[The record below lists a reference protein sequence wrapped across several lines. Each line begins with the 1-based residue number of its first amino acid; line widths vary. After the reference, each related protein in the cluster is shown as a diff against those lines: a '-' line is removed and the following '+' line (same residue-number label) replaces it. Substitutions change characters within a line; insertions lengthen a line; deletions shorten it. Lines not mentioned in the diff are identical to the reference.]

1 MFRLDDVPRHFMGRD
16 GGRDEDDFLELEGLP
31 NFLCTPEMTQMY
43 GIEGPSK
50 QTNPSPFGLLLN

>member
-1 MFRLDDVPRHFMGRD
+1 
-16 GGRDEDDFLELEGLP
+16 
-31 NFLCTPEMTQMY
+31 MTQMY